1 MKSLTFDGEGKWKVV
16 EKDVPT
22 IQEGTDALVRM
33 VRTTICGS
41 DLHILK
47 GDVPTVKK
55 GTTLGHEG
63 IGVIEEVGAEIK
75 NFKAGDRVVIRC
87 ITCCGTCSFCK
98 RNMADCC
105 RKAGWIL
112 GHTHDGTQAEY
123 VRIKYADTS
132 LFAVPPGADER
143 ALLVYSDI
151 LPTGLEVGVLRGKV
165 TPGCTV
171 AIVGAGPV
179 GLAAGLAA
187 QLYAPRKVVFFDMD
201 DYRLGIAKK
210 MGATHVYNVSGK
222 TDIKTLAGEHFG
234 EGDGFDVVIE
244 AVGVPATFNM
254 CEDLVGVGG
263 HIANV
268 GVHGKSVDLHIERLW
283 SRSIC
288 ELWSLSCS
296 VSYGN

>member
-1 MKSLTFDGEGKWKVV
+1 MKTLTFDGNGKWKVV
-16 EKDVPT
+16 EKEVPT
-22 IQEGTDALVRM
+22 VQEGTDALVRM

-47 GDVPTVKK
+47 GDVPTCEK
-55 GTTLGHEG
+55 GRTLGHEG
-63 IGVIEEVGAEIK
+63 VGVIETIGDEVK
-75 NFKAGDRVVIRC
+75 NFKVGDRVVIRC

-98 RNMADCC
+98 RGMADCC

-132 LFAVPPGADER
+132 LFPVPQGADER
-143 ALLVYSDI
+143 SLLVFSDI

-179 GLAAGLAA
+179 GLAAGLTA
-187 QLYAPRKVVFFDMD
+187 QLYAPRKIVFFDMD
-201 DYRLGIAKK
+201 DYRLGVAKK
-210 MGATHVYNVSGK
+210 MGATHTYNVKGK
-222 TDIKTLAGEHFG
+222 KDMKALAGEHFG

-244 AVGVPATFNM
+244 AVGIPATFTM

-263 HIANV
+263 HISNV

-288 ELWSLSCS
+288 KFLHE
-296 VSYGN
+296 VR